1 MHTPLSSPSPAAR
14 RRSAL
19 LRRAVNRI
27 LTYGALMALT
37 TIIVAPFLWLLTS
50 TLRPV
55 SELYVQPP
63 RWIPSQITLAGYA
76 KALKVFAL
84 PLVNSI
90 TYGIATALL
99 SLLVACPAA
108 YSLARYLYP
117 GKRAVITA
125 LLITQM
131 LPFVLLL
138 LPLYIAYLRLHLY
151 NTRIGLIIGYTAL
164 TIPYSI
170 LLLRSY
176 FSTLPAE
183 LEDAAMIDGCTR
195 MGALWR
201 VVLPLSKP
209 VLMAVI
215 LNNIVLVWNDVLFT
229 IFLSKDMPKQTA
241 SVALYLFY
249 TLRQQSGGIAQKEIM
264 LAGGV
269 LLTLPVIILFIF
281 LQKYLVKGMTLGALK
296 G

>member
-1 MHTPLSSPSPAAR
+1 MDTYRLKFHLS
-14 RRSAL
+14 
-19 LRRAVNRI
+19 RI
-27 LTYGALMALT
+27 LRTIFTYSVLIFLT
-37 TIIVAPFLWLLTS
+37 AIIVTPFLWLLTS
-50 TLRPV
+50 TLRPA

-63 RWIPSQITLAGYA
+63 RWIPNEITLAGYT
-76 KALKVFAL
+76 KAFKVFAT
-84 PLVNSI
+84 PLANSVF
-90 TYGIATALL
+90 YGLTTALL

-108 YSLARYLYP
+108 YSLSRYLYP
-117 GKRAVITA
+117 GKRAVIII

-138 LPLYIAYLRLHLY
+138 LPLYISYLRLHLY
-151 NTRIGLIIGYTAL
+151 NTRLGLIIGYTAL

-176 FSTLPAE
+176 FASLPAE

-201 VVLPLSKP
+201 IVLPLSKP

-215 LNNIVLVWNDVLFT
+215 LNDIVLVWNDVLFT
-229 IFLSKDMPKQTA
+229 IFLSKDISKQTA

-249 TLRQQSGGIAQKEIM
+249 TLRQQSGGVAQKEIM

-269 LLTLPVIILFIF
+269 LLTIPVIFLFIF
-281 LQKYLVKGMTLGALK
+281 LQKYLVKGMTHGALK